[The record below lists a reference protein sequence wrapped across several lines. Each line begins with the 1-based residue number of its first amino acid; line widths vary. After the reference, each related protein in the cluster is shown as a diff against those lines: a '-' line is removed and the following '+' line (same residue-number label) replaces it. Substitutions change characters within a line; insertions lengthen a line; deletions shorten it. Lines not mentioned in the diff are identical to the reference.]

1 MIYLL
6 SDPHGDINH
15 KGLKQ
20 YLSEA
25 GKDDLL
31 ILLGD
36 ICMKFEDTEEN
47 RIFTEWFL
55 SSDKKIAFI
64 DGNHENFDFLE
75 SFPEEEWNG
84 GVVGRITE
92 NIVHL
97 KRGNVYNICGK
108 TFFVFGGCKS
118 SAKWKEMGLWYPGE
132 EATDEELSLA
142 YRNIRKYNFNF
153 DYILTH
159 KYEEYPPYGTASLP
173 LMELVKYIEEQV
185 EYGQWYSGHGHRNE
199 KIDKKHFMIYD
210 EPALIG

>member
-97 KRGNVYNICGK
+97 KRGNVYSICDK

-118 SAKWKEMGLWYPGE
+118 SAKWKELGLWYPGE
-132 EATDEELSLA
+132 EPTEEELELA
-142 YRNIRKYNFNF
+142 YGNIRKNGFKF

-159 KYEEYPPYGTASLP
+159 KYEEYPPYGTVSMP
-173 LMELVKYIEEQV
+173 LMELVKYMEENV
-185 EYGQWYSGHGHRNE
+185 EYGKWYSGHGHRNE
-199 KIDKKHFMIYD
+199 KIDEKHFMVYD
-210 EPALIG
+210 EPVLIS